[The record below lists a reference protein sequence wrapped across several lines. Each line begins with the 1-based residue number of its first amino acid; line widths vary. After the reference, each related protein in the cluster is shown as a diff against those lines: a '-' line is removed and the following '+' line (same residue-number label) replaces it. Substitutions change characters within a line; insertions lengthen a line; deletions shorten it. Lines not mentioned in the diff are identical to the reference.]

1 MDYNKYG
8 DAIPSLRQ
16 LCTGILLRE
25 TRRVANGKLDED
37 SPPDSFI
44 LKCFANHFEDVGQR
58 EGRTLDPILS
68 YEEMVDYARWYLS
81 DESVL
86 GSGLPHP
93 N

>member
-1 MDYNKYG
+1 MHYDKDG
-8 DAIPSLRQ
+8 IEIPSLRG
-16 LCTGILLRE
+16 LCDAILLRE
-25 TRRVANGKLDED
+25 TRRVTNGKLDEY

-44 LKCFANHFEDVGQR
+44 LKCFARHFELVGQA

-86 GSGLPHP
+86 GSGEPHP